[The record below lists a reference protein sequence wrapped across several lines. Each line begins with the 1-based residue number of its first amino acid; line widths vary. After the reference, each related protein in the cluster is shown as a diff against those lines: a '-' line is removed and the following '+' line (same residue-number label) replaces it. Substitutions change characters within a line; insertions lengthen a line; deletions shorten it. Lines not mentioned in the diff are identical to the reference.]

1 MNFAFDVRDLRG
13 GALSML
19 ETHIVTSSLFFRLIL
34 TLMLLLTL
42 LHALLLSSLIDLII
56 AHMILVHERT
66 ALSLDALVITN
77 ILIMVIVF
85 CVGLIFMLEGFTPVL
100 SQDT

>member
-1 MNFAFDVRDLRG
+1 
-13 GALSML
+13 ML